1 MSEYLKDKLMNDL
14 KESMR
19 NKNTVRKNCIQM
31 VRAGILQIEKDKGIT
46 LDDNGIL
53 EMISKQVKQKNDAL
67 EQFEKA
73 NRDDLINQT
82 KIEIGILQEYLPKQ
96 LSKDEVEKIVLDLS
110 KTLGISDMK
119 GMGTLI
125 KSAKA
130 KIGAGSDGKTISEV
144 VKEVLN
150 KEV

>member
-1 MSEYLKDKLMNDL
+1 MKEKDAIT
-14 KESMR
+14 
-19 NKNTVRKNCIQM
+19 KNTIQM
-31 VRAGILQIEKDKGIT
+31 IRAAILQTEKDKQIE

-53 EMISKQVKQKNDAL
+53 EIISKQVKQKNDAL

-73 NRDDLINQT
+73 DRHDLIEQT
-82 KIEIGILQEYLPKQ
+82 ESEINILKEYLPKQ
-96 LSKDEVEKIVLDLS
+96 LSKEEVEQIVIDLS
-110 KTLGISDMK
+110 RTLGISDMK

-144 VKEVLN
+144 VKKVLN
-150 KEV
+150 ND

>member
-1 MSEYLKDKLMNDL
+1 MLKEKLLEDL
-14 KESMR
+14 KMAMKEKDVIM
-19 NKNTVRKNCIQM
+19 KNTIQM
-31 VRAGILQIEKDKGIT
+31 IRAAILQTEKDKQIE

-53 EMISKQVKQKNDAL
+53 EIISKQVKQKNDAL

-73 NRDDLINQT
+73 DRQDLVEQT
-82 KIEIGILQEYLPKQ
+82 KLEINILKEYLPKQ
-96 LSKDEVEKIVLDLS
+96 LSKEEVEQIIIGLS
-110 KTLGISDMK
+110 RTLGISDMK

-144 VKEVLN
+144 VKKVLN
-150 KEV
+150 ND

>member
-1 MSEYLKDKLMNDL
+1 MAMKEKDVIM
-14 KESMR
+14 
-19 NKNTVRKNCIQM
+19 KNTIQM
-31 VRAGILQIEKDKGIT
+31 IRAAILQTEKDKQIE

-53 EMISKQVKQKNDAL
+53 EIINKQVKQKNDAL

-73 NRDDLINQT
+73 DRQDLVEQT
-82 KIEIGILQEYLPKQ
+82 KLEINILKEYLPKQ
-96 LSKDEVEKIVLDLS
+96 LSREEVEQIVVDLS
-110 KTLGISDMK
+110 RTLGISDMK

-144 VKEVLN
+144 VKKVLN
-150 KEV
+150 NG

>member
-1 MSEYLKDKLMNDL
+1 MKEKDAIT
-14 KESMR
+14 
-19 NKNTVRKNCIQM
+19 KNTIQM
-31 VRAGILQIEKDKGIT
+31 IRAAILQTEKDKQIE

-53 EMISKQVKQKNDAL
+53 EIISKQVKQKNDAL

-73 NRDDLINQT
+73 DRQDLVEQT
-82 KIEIGILQEYLPKQ
+82 KLEINILKEYLPKQ
-96 LSKDEVEKIVLDLS
+96 LSREEVKQIVVDLS
-110 KTLGISDMK
+110 RTLGISDMK

-144 VKEVLN
+144 VKKVLN
-150 KEV
+150 NG

>member
-1 MSEYLKDKLMNDL
+1 MKEKDVIM
-14 KESMR
+14 
-19 NKNTVRKNCIQM
+19 KNTIQM
-31 VRAGILQIEKDKGIT
+31 IRAAILQTEKDKQIE

-53 EMISKQVKQKNDAL
+53 EIISKQVKQKNDAL

-73 NRDDLINQT
+73 NRQDLVEQT
-82 KIEIGILQEYLPKQ
+82 KLEINILKRYLPKQ
-96 LSKDEVEKIVLDLS
+96 LSREEVEQIVVDLS
-110 KTLGISDMK
+110 RTLGIFDMK

-144 VKEVLN
+144 VKKVLN
-150 KEV
+150 NG

>member
-1 MSEYLKDKLMNDL
+1 MKEKDAIT
-14 KESMR
+14 
-19 NKNTVRKNCIQM
+19 KNTIQM
-31 VRAGILQIEKDKGIT
+31 IRAAILQTEKDKQIE

-53 EMISKQVKQKNDAL
+53 EIISKQVKQKNDAL

-73 NRDDLINQT
+73 NRQDLVEQT
-82 KIEIGILQEYLPKQ
+82 KLEINVLKEYLPKQ
-96 LSKDEVEKIVLDLS
+96 LSREEVEQIVVDLS
-110 KTLGISDMK
+110 RTLGISDMK

-144 VKEVLN
+144 VKKVLN
-150 KEV
+150 NG

>member
-1 MSEYLKDKLMNDL
+1 MKEKDVIT
-14 KESMR
+14 
-19 NKNTVRKNCIQM
+19 KNTIQM
-31 VRAGILQIEKDKGIT
+31 IRAAILQTEKDKQIE

-53 EMISKQVKQKNDAL
+53 EIISKQVKQKNDAL

-73 NRDDLINQT
+73 DRQDLVEQT
-82 KIEIGILQEYLPKQ
+82 KLEINILKEYLPKQ
-96 LSKDEVEKIVLDLS
+96 LSREEVEQIVVDLS
-110 KTLGISDMK
+110 RTLGIFDMK

-144 VKEVLN
+144 VKKVLN
-150 KEV
+150 NG

>member
-1 MSEYLKDKLMNDL
+1 MKEKDAIT
-14 KESMR
+14 
-19 NKNTVRKNCIQM
+19 KNTIQM
-31 VRAGILQIEKDKGIT
+31 IRAAILQTEKDKQIE

-53 EMISKQVKQKNDAL
+53 EIISKQVKQKNDAL

-73 NRDDLINQT
+73 DRQDLVEQT
-82 KIEIGILQEYLPKQ
+82 KLEINILKEYLPKQ
-96 LSKDEVEKIVLDLS
+96 LSREEVEQIVVDLS
-110 KTLGISDMK
+110 RTLGISDIK

-144 VKEVLN
+144 VKKVLN
-150 KEV
+150 NG

>member
-1 MSEYLKDKLMNDL
+1 MKEKDAIT
-14 KESMR
+14 
-19 NKNTVRKNCIQM
+19 KNTIQM
-31 VRAGILQIEKDKGIT
+31 IRAAILQTEKDKQIE

-53 EMISKQVKQKNDAL
+53 EIISKQVKQKNDAL

-73 NRDDLINQT
+73 DRQDLVEQT
-82 KIEIGILQEYLPKQ
+82 KLEINILKEYLPKQ
-96 LSKDEVEKIVLDLS
+96 LGREEVEQIVVDLS
-110 KTLGISDMK
+110 RTLGIFDMK

-144 VKEVLN
+144 VKKVLN
-150 KEV
+150 NG

>member
-1 MSEYLKDKLMNDL
+1 MKEKDAIT
-14 KESMR
+14 
-19 NKNTVRKNCIQM
+19 KNTIQM
-31 VRAGILQIEKDKGIT
+31 IRAAILQTEKDKQIE

-53 EMISKQVKQKNDAL
+53 EIISKQVKQKNDAL

-73 NRDDLINQT
+73 ARQDLLEQT
-82 KIEIGILQEYLPKQ
+82 KLEINILKEYLPKQ
-96 LSKDEVEKIVLDLS
+96 LSREEVEQIVVDLS
-110 KTLGISDMK
+110 RTLGISDMK

-144 VKEVLN
+144 VKKVLN
-150 KEV
+150 NG

>member
-1 MSEYLKDKLMNDL
+1 MKEKLMEDL
-14 KESMR
+14 KMAMK
-19 NKNTVRKNCIQM
+19 NKDIVKKNTIQM
-31 VRAGILQIEKDKGIT
+31 IRASILQTEKDKQIE

-53 EMISKQVKQKNDAL
+53 EIISKQIKQKNDAL

-73 NRDDLINQT
+73 NRQDLVEQT
-82 KIEIGILQEYLPKQ
+82 KLEINILKEYLPKQ
-96 LSKDEVEKIVLDLS
+96 LSKEEVEQIVVDLS
-110 KTLGISDMK
+110 RTLGIFDMK

-144 VKEVLN
+144 VKKVLN
-150 KEV
+150 NG

>member
-1 MSEYLKDKLMNDL
+1 M
-14 KESMR
+14 
-19 NKNTVRKNCIQM
+19 KNTIQM
-31 VRAGILQIEKDKGIT
+31 IRAAILQTEKDKQIE

-53 EMISKQVKQKNDAL
+53 EIISKQVKQKNDAL

-73 NRDDLINQT
+73 DRQDLVEQT
-82 KIEIGILQEYLPKQ
+82 KLEIDILKEYLPKQ
-96 LSKDEVEKIVLDLS
+96 LSREEVEQIVIDLS
-110 KTLGISDMK
+110 RTLGIFDMK

-144 VKEVLN
+144 VKKVLN
-150 KEV
+150 NG

>member
-1 MSEYLKDKLMNDL
+1 MKEKDAIT
-14 KESMR
+14 
-19 NKNTVRKNCIQM
+19 KNTIQM
-31 VRAGILQIEKDKGIT
+31 IRAAILQTEKDKQIE

-53 EMISKQVKQKNDAL
+53 EIISKQVKQKNDAL

-73 NRDDLINQT
+73 DRQDLVKQT
-82 KIEIGILQEYLPKQ
+82 KLEINILKEYLPKQ
-96 LSKDEVEKIVLDLS
+96 LSREEVEQIVVDLS
-110 KTLGISDMK
+110 RTLGISDMK

-144 VKEVLN
+144 VKKVLN
-150 KEV
+150 NG